1 MIIPVRCMNCGNV
14 LADKWR
20 AYQARVVQIRKM
32 TGKESS
38 STIYMDA
45 TSVIDTPEKQVLDKL
60 GLRRYCCRKHFLTHI
75 DLIEKI

>member
-1 MIIPVRCMNCGNV
+1 MIIPMRCMNCGNV

-20 AYQARVVQIRKM
+20 TYQARVAELRKM
-32 TGKESS
+32 TGKEVS

-45 TSVIDTPEKQVLDKL
+45 TSVIETPEKQVLDEL
-60 GLRRYCCRKHFLTHI
+60 GLRRYCCRKHFLTHV

>member
-1 MIIPVRCMNCGNV
+1 
-14 LADKWR
+14 
-20 AYQARVVQIRKM
+20 M
-32 TGKESS
+32 TGKEAS

-45 TSVIDTPEKQVLDKL
+45 TTVIDTPEKQVLDEL

>member
-20 AYQARVVQIRKM
+20 TYQTEVARIRKM

-45 TSVIDTPEKQVLDKL
+45 TSVINTPEKIVLDKL
-60 GLRRYCCRKHFLTHI
+60 GLRRYCCRKHFLTHV